1 MSMGRGI
8 CVLLVAVGCLMLA
21 GCGYSTNPLIRQDI
35 KTVYV
40 PVFENSTWPLRRGM
54 EVALTRAV
62 SEEIKLHT
70 PLAIASRDD
79 AHSTLE
85 GELLEFEED
94 VVAKS
99 ETDEVLVVKAT
110 VAVEF
115 RWVDNL
121 TRRELVPR
129 QTVRENVEFVASGSE
144 PFETRVFQKVA
155 ERIVEEMQKDW

>member
-8 CVLLVAVGCLMLA
+8 CVLLVAVGCLMLE
-21 GCGYSTNPLIRQDI
+21 GCGYSTNPLIRPDI
-35 KTVYV
+35 KTVHV
-40 PVFENSTWPLRRGM
+40 PVFENRTWRKGM
-54 EVALTRAV
+54 EVALTRAI
-62 SEEIKLHT
+62 SEEVKLHP

-99 ETDEVLVVKAT
+99 EHDEVLVVKAT
-110 VAVEF
+110 AAVEF

-129 QTVRENVEFVASGSE
+129 QTVRESVEFVASASE
-144 PFETRVFQKVA
+144 PFETRVFQEVA
-155 ERIVEEMQKDW
+155 ERIVEKMQKDW